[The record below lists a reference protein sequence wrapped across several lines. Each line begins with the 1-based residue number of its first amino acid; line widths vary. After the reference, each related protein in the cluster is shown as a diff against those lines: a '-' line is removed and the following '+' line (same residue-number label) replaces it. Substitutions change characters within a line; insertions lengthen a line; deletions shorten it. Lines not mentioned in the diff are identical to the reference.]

1 MTFRACSTI
10 AAALI
15 ALTPLSF
22 AGQANAQSSTA
33 FSQLEGS
40 WRGAGRVSYRDG
52 SNQRI
57 SCRGY
62 YTMKGSTTLGLAIRC
77 AAQDNKIE
85 LRASVNGE
93 GRRLSGTWEERT
105 FNATGNIAGS
115 ATPGQL
121 KMSISGSISGSMKI
135 SYSGT
140 SQNVAISTSTT
151 ELKSIAIRMRR

>member
-15 ALTPLSF
+15 ALTSLSLS
-22 AGQANAQSSTA
+22 GPVSAQSSAA

-40 WRGAGRVSYRDG
+40 WRGAGRVAYRNG
-52 SNQRI
+52 SKQRI

-62 YTMKGSTTLGLAIRC
+62 YTRKGSTTMGLAIRC

-85 LRASVNGE
+85 LRASVNGQ

-115 ATPGQL
+115 AKPGQL
-121 KMSISGSISGSMKI
+121 RMSISGNISGSMRI

-151 ELKSIAIRMRR
+151 ELKSIAIKMRR